1 MDDVLHTIRK
11 ILHDDRTS
19 KDHKTM
25 SDTVNDELL
34 LDQSMMIHPPATE
47 HLEPAT
53 HKENE
58 MDTSFIHDD
67 HDSMMGKLT
76 SDAVERS
83 FNDLKGQFA
92 QASASAIPK
101 DMPISSQG
109 SLTVEDIVRG
119 EVREM
124 VRTWLDTHLPS
135 MVEDMV
141 RAEIARLRPKV

>member
-1 MDDVLHTIRK
+1 MGDVLHTIRQ
-11 ILHDDRTS
+11 ILHDDKTR
-19 KDHKTM
+19 KDHPPM
-25 SDTVNDELL
+25 SDTMNDELL
-34 LDQSMMIHPPATE
+34 LDHSMMIHPPASERSVQPT
-47 HLEPAT
+47 A
-53 HKENE
+53 KEAP
-58 MDTSFIHDD
+58 MDPSFAQEQHDG
-67 HDSMMGKLT
+67 MMDKLT

-92 QASASAIPK
+92 QASASAMPK

-135 MVEDMV
+135 MVEEMV